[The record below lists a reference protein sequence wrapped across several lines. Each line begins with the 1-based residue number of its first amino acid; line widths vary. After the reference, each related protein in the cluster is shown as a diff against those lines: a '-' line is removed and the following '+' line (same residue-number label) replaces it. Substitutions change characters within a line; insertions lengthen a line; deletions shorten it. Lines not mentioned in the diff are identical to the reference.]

1 MESFYSLFLDQLR
14 VWSSGVTWVW
24 EEFLAPL
31 TSLLHEDKTEAL
43 LGSSLTWKQRRKFAV
58 LNFLFVELAL
68 VRAHTVWCSL
78 PS

>member
-43 LGSSLTWKQRRKFAV
+43 LSSSLTWKQRRKFAV